1 MEILTYANKYSLYLF
16 VTISRGRQAKSFKMT
31 VKEFK
36 KSLKRYKAY
45 YNAIEVSHSYNDYET
60 DIVLD
65 NGIKFNVILY

>member
-1 MEILTYANKYSLYLF
+1 MEILTCANKYHLYLF
-16 VTISRGRQAKSFKMT
+16 VTITRGKESKVFKMT
-31 VKEFK
+31 VNQFR
-36 KSLKRYKAY
+36 KSLKRYKTY

>member
-16 VTISRGRQAKSFKMT
+16 VTISRGKQFKSFKMT
-31 VKEFK
+31 AKEFR
-36 KSLKRYKAY
+36 KSLKRYKTY

-65 NGIKFNVILY
+65 NGIKFNIILY